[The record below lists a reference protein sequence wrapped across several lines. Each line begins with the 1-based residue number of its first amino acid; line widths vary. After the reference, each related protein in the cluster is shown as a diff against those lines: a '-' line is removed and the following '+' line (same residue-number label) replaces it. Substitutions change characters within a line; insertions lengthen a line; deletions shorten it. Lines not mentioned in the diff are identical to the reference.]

1 MSLYNL
7 INGFNI
13 SCVLVLPMLGKKA
26 DEYPRFRDCF
36 VSPDEKH
43 ILVLLR
49 VGGPN
54 RNQGYGEES
63 LYKMPTFI
71 RTYDD
76 EEDSTYGMYEFDV
89 PERWKDDFC
98 HISQGDLDK
107 VSDEYVEFVKQFYPI
122 LSKDGVIDSLFQRGD
137 DSDGQAENK

>member
-76 EEDSTYGMYEFDV
+76 EEDSTYGIYEFDV

-107 VSDEYVEFVKQFYPI
+107 VSDEYVEFVKPFYPI

>member
-54 RNQGYGEES
+54 RNEGYGEES
-63 LYKMPTFI
+63 LYKMSTFI

-76 EEDSTYGMYEFDV
+76 EEDSTYGIYEFDV

-107 VSDEYVEFVKQFYPI
+107 VSDEYVELVKQFYPI

-137 DSDGQAENK
+137 HSDGQPENK

>member
-76 EEDSTYGMYEFDV
+76 EEDSTYGIYEFDV

>member
-43 ILVLLR
+43 ILVYLR
-49 VGGPN
+49 VGGHN

>member
-63 LYKMPTFI
+63 LYKMPAFI

-76 EEDSTYGMYEFDV
+76 EEDSTYGIYEFDV

-98 HISQGDLDK
+98 HISQGNLNK

-137 DSDGQAENK
+137 HSDGQTENK

>member
-98 HISQGDLDK
+98 YISQGDLDK
-107 VSDEYVEFVKQFYPI
+107 VSDEYVDFVKQFYPI

>member
-107 VSDEYVEFVKQFYPI
+107 VSDEYVELVESIEERK
-122 LSKDGVIDSLFQRGD
+122 
-137 DSDGQAENK
+137 EN

>member
-54 RNQGYGEES
+54 RNQGYGDES
-63 LYKMPTFI
+63 LYTLPTFI

-76 EEDSTYGMYEFDV
+76 EEASTSRLHEFDV

-107 VSDEYVEFVKQFYPI
+107 VSDEYVELVKQFYPI

-137 DSDGQAENK
+137 HSDGQTENK